1 MKFNFLIMDTR
12 AESNFSF
19 FNPNYDKSV
28 FYVERSF
35 NKQVNEFIQQNFL
48 EFFKMFR
55 EQGINFIYMPY
66 LIDNQEYIN
75 ILNYNHPNLEI
86 NNQKEFIANLN
97 TEIFQKYNLEGLNC
111 GLLAISDSMQN
122 EFDEFCNFNLNDLL
136 SNQIL
141 RFLDK
146 LKEKQENNDSEFC
159 AMFSISPCKSHFI
172 GDSDDLD
179 LEYDE
184 EIIEADILRNIEK
197 LHEKGALKI
206 ISRIIDKINA
216 NSFKISRL
224 LITDDYKLFLKDY
237 NMKLITMTPLEK
249 SIFILYL
256 NHPEGIPFKCL
267 IDFHDELLSIYRNL
281 TNRADVDKAM
291 ESIRDLTNPLSNS
304 INEKVS
310 RIRAAFLTCLTQ
322 EIAKNYYIVGKKG
335 CPKKITLD
343 RNLIEYQ

>member
-1 MKFNFLIMDTR
+1 MDTR
-12 AESNFSF
+12 AESNISF
-19 FNPNYDKSV
+19 FNPNYYQSV

-48 EFFKMFR
+48 EIIEVFR
-55 EQGINFIYMPY
+55 KQAINFIYLPH
-66 LIDNQEYIN
+66 LLNNDDYIKV
-75 ILNYNHPNLEI
+75 LQYNHPYVNEIEGNGKYISDIYNEIILLFNVDVTDCGLIAVKNNHQSFVDFLNLSLDSYLIEQFENFSKHLNQMRPRIQFLIVDKKADDVDICFSIRPEI
-86 NNQKEFIANLN
+86 NDILLN
-97 TEIFQKYNLEGLNC
+97 N
-111 GLLAISDSMQN
+111 
-122 EFDEFCNFNLNDLL
+122 
-136 SNQIL
+136 
-141 RFLDK
+141 
-146 LKEKQENNDSEFC
+146 
-159 AMFSISPCKSHFI
+159 
-172 GDSDDLD
+172 
-179 LEYDE
+179 EYDE

-197 LHEKGALKI
+197 LHEKGALI
-206 ISRIIDKINA
+206 VISRIIDKINA

-224 LITDDYKLFLKDY
+224 LITEDYKLFLKDY
-237 NMKLITMTPLEK
+237 NMKLITMSPLEK

-291 ESIRDLTNPLSNS
+291 ESIRELTNPLSNS

-310 RIRAAFLTCLTQ
+310 RIRAAFITCLTQ
-322 EIAKNYYIVGKKG
+322 EIAKNYYITGEKG

>member
-1 MKFNFLIMDTR
+1 MDTI

-19 FNPNYDKSV
+19 YNPNYYQSV
-28 FYVERSF
+28 FYVERSY
-35 NKQVNEFIQQNFL
+35 NKQVNVFIQQNFL
-48 EFFKMFR
+48 EIIEVFQK
-55 EQGINFIYMPY
+55 QGISFIYLPQLFNNDDYMKV
-66 LIDNQEYIN
+66 IQ
-75 ILNYNHPNLEI
+75 YNHPYFNEIEGNGKYISDIYNEIILLFNVDVPDCGLIAVKNNHQSFVEFLNLSLDSYLIEQFENFSKHLNQMRPRIQFLIKDKKADDVDICFSITPEI
-86 NNQKEFIANLN
+86 NDTLLN
-97 TEIFQKYNLEGLNC
+97 
-111 GLLAISDSMQN
+111 S
-122 EFDEFCNFNLNDLL
+122 
-136 SNQIL
+136 
-141 RFLDK
+141 
-146 LKEKQENNDSEFC
+146 
-159 AMFSISPCKSHFI
+159 
-172 GDSDDLD
+172 
-179 LEYDE
+179 EYDE

-197 LHEKGALKI
+197 LHEKGALI
-206 ISRIIDKINA
+206 VISRIIDKINS

-224 LITDDYKLFLKDY
+224 LITEDYKIFLKDY
-237 NMKLITMTPLEK
+237 NMKLITMSPLEK

-281 TNRADVDKAM
+281 TNRADVDKAI
-291 ESIRDLTNPLSNS
+291 ESIRELTNPLSNS

>member
-1 MKFNFLIMDTR
+1 MDTI
-12 AESNFSF
+12 AAANISF
-19 FNPNYDKSV
+19 FNPGYYQSV

-48 EFFKMFR
+48 EIIEVFR
-55 EQGINFIYMPY
+55 KQRINFIYLPRLLDSQGY
-66 LIDNQEYIN
+66 RN

-86 NNQKEFIANLN
+86 NNKSEFIANLY
-97 TEIFQKYNLEGLNC
+97 TEIFQKYNLEDLNC
-111 GLLAISDSMQN
+111 GLLSIKNYSYN

-141 RFLDK
+141 SFLDK

-159 AMFSISPCKSHFI
+159 AMFSISPCKSYFI

-197 LHEKGALKI
+197 LHEKGALMV

-224 LITDDYKLFLKDY
+224 LITEDYKLFLKDY
-237 NMKLITMTPLEK
+237 NMKLITMSPLEK

-267 IDFHDELLSIYRNL
+267 SDFHDELLSIYRNL

-291 ESIRDLTNPLSNS
+291 ESIRELTNPLSNS

-322 EIAKNYYIVGKKG
+322 DIAKNYYIVGKKG

>member
-1 MKFNFLIMDTR
+1 MDTK
-12 AESNFSF
+12 AEANISF
-19 FNPNYDKSV
+19 YNPNYYQSV

-48 EFFKMFR
+48 EIIEVFQK
-55 EQGINFIYMPY
+55 QGINFIYLPQ
-66 LIDNQEYIN
+66 LIDNQDYRN

-86 NNQKEFIANLN
+86 KNKSEFITKLY
-97 TEIFQKYNLEGLNC
+97 TEIFQKYNLEDLNC
-111 GLLAISDSMQN
+111 GLLAISDSYQYKFN
-122 EFDEFCNFNLNDLL
+122 EFFNLNFDNSLFDQFL
-136 SNQIL
+136 I
-141 RFLDK
+141 FLDI
-146 LKEKQENNDSEFC
+146 LKAKQEDNDSEFPIL
-159 AMFSISPCKSHFI
+159 FSISPYKSDFI
-172 GDSDDLD
+172 NETEDF
-179 LEYDE
+179 EYDD
-184 EIIEADILRNIEK
+184 EIIEKEIYKNIDK
-197 LHEKGALKI
+197 LIERGALNI
-206 ISRIIDKINA
+206 ISKIIDKINA

-224 LITDDYKLFLKDY
+224 LITEDYKLFLKDY